1 MHIMPFRWTNK
12 TTRMPDY
19 YSILG
24 VERKASDEEVKKAYK
39 TLAKKWH
46 PDKNPDNQEVATRKF
61 KEVSEAYQVLG
72 DSVKRKEYDREGY
85 GNGTRQ
91 SSNANRRRRS
101 EQESK
106 HAWSEP
112 QDDLGSQA
120 YQRWKQKRGETNRAR
135 PDDFSNIFSQ
145 PQRMGNP
152 FDHLFSDRD
161 HAFTR
166 RRTRASPRSK
176 SGARVPDFFQDSF
189 IFKDP
194 EDIFREVF
202 GGQDPFNDLNARPA
216 HPHVH
221 FHTAN
226 SLFAGPPGARRGVRM
241 GSGWET
247 NSPSRRSQ
255 TLLSDLDEVESLLSS
270 LALGNLNLFGGLL
283 GTRARVARF

>member
-1 MHIMPFRWTNK
+1 
-12 TTRMPDY
+12 MPDY

-24 VERKASDEEVKKAYK
+24 VQRKASEEDVKKAYK
-39 TLAKKWH
+39 ALAKKWH
-46 PDKNPDNQEVATRKF
+46 PDKNPNNQEVATRKF

-72 DSVKRKEYDREGY
+72 DAVKRREYDRGRDESGA
-85 GNGTRQ
+85 RQ
-91 SSNANRRRRS
+91 SSNKSRRRHGDH
-101 EQESK
+101 ET
-106 HAWSEP
+106 WSDS

-120 YQRWKQKRGETNRAR
+120 YQRWKQKRGESNRAR
-135 PDDFSNIFSQ
+135 PDDFSNLFG
-145 PQRMGNP
+145 RAERTGNP
-152 FDHLFSDRD
+152 FDHLNNDRH

-166 RRTRASPRSK
+166 RRTEATPRSK
-176 SGARVPDFFQDSF
+176 SGARIPDFFQDSF

-202 GGQDPFNDLNARPA
+202 GGRDPFNDLNARPSPSD
-216 HPHVH
+216 PHVH

-226 SLFAGPPGARRGVRM
+226 SLFGGPGPRRGVRT
-241 GSGWET
+241 GSSWET
-247 NSPSRRSQ
+247 NPPSRRSQ

>member
-1 MHIMPFRWTNK
+1 
-12 TTRMPDY
+12 MPDY

-24 VERKASDEEVKKAYK
+24 VERKASEEDVKKAYK
-39 TLAKKWH
+39 ALAKKWH
-46 PDKNPDNQEVATRKF
+46 PDKNPNNQEVATRKF

-72 DSVKRKEYDREGY
+72 DSVKRREYDRG
-85 GNGTRQ
+85 GDRNDTRQ
-91 SSNANRRRRS
+91 SSNAGRRRHG
-101 EQESK
+101 EQETK

-135 PDDFSNIFSQ
+135 PDDFSNIFGR
-145 PQRMGNP
+145 PERMGNP
-152 FDHLFSDRD
+152 FDHLFNDKD

-166 RRTRASPRSK
+166 RRTRANQRSK
-176 SGARVPDFFQDSF
+176 SGARIPDFFQDSF

-202 GGQDPFNDLNARPA
+202 GGRDPFNDLKARPM

-221 FHTAN
+221 FHTAD
-226 SLFAGPPGARRGVRM
+226 SLFGGPGPRQGVRT
-241 GSGWET
+241 GSSSRDA
-247 NSPSRRSQ
+247 NAPSRRSQ